1 MSDQQ
6 KTTVPGSEL
15 SFTDLFAELEKLSEP
30 EDSCSRSKHYQAFLD
45 AKTKMEA
52 VSELTKYLRTAW
64 KVPPS
69 KDESAPGP
77 V

>member
-6 KTTVPGSEL
+6 KTAVSGSEL
-15 SFTDLFAELEKLSEP
+15 SFTDLSAELEKLSEP
-30 EDSCSRSKHYQAFLD
+30 EDSCSRSYQAFCD
-45 AKTKMEA
+45 AKTKIEA
-52 VSELTKYLRTAW
+52 VKEMTAYLRKAW
-64 KVPPS
+64 KVQSS

>member
-6 KTTVPGSEL
+6 KTTVSGSEL
-15 SFTDLFAELEKLSEP
+15 SSTDLSAELDRLSKP
-30 EDSCSRSKHYQAFLD
+30 EDSCSKHYQAFLD

-52 VSELTKYLRTAW
+52 VSQLIKYLRIVW
-64 KVPPS
+64 KVPSS

>member
-6 KTTVPGSEL
+6 KTTFPGSEL
-15 SFTDLFAELEKLSEP
+15 SFTDLSAELDRLSKP
-30 EDSCSRSKHYQAFLD
+30 EDSCSKHYQAFLD

-52 VSELTKYLRTAW
+52 VKEMTAYLRTAW
-64 KVPPS
+64 KVQSS